1 MEAYICTRKNT
12 FFYIENIDC
21 KSRRGAGVAERGS
34 LLRSCTFTGTGG
46 SNPFLSAIFN
56 QTCFLRGCSEHSKQP
71 LQYTKSG
78 CSVARSSRLV
88 WDEEVAGSNPATPTE
103 YKESILH
110 CKFFEFIMGA

>member
-1 MEAYICTRKNT
+1 MLWNIKWRLT
-12 FFYIENIDC
+12 FALAKIRSFILNIDC

-56 QTCFLRGCSEHSKQP
+56 RTYFVQGFSEFSKQA
-71 LQYTKSG
+71 LQYTNSG

-88 WDEEVAGSNPATPTE
+88 WDEEVAGSNPATPT
-103 YKESILH
+103 SIM
-110 CKFFEFIMGA
+110 KVF

>member
-46 SNPFLSAIFN
+46 SNPSPQFSIKHAFCVDARNIPSSHCSIQN
-56 QTCFLRGCSEHSKQP
+56 RG
-71 LQYTKSG
+71 
-78 CSVARSSRLV
+78 VA
-88 WDEEVAGSNPATPTE
+88 
-103 YKESILH
+103 
-110 CKFFEFIMGA
+110 